1 MKIAICQINP
11 TAGDVAANRD
21 KIIDRLAAASVQGA
35 DLVLFGELA
44 LSGAPLFDLVS
55 HPDFTDRCMSA
66 LSDIADAEGGRAC
79 MSLIGMPTGDGD
91 DVFDSVC
98 VVAGG
103 KMADCFSKAMPL
115 SRDEAGRFSGMDAP
129 GFDAPD
135 DGMPQYTIK
144 TEHGDILVVIGDDI
158 QFIDTLDCF
167 SSEETSPDLIV
178 HLAAKRFAHSIIEED
193 AENYSALART
203 LKTPI
208 VSCGIVGGSVDTVYH
223 GGSMVFDKD
232 GTMLLKMKNFVEDS
246 VIIDFDNRHGFT
258 GLFKRPLPVD
268 GKSARTRHA
277 YRAMVTAT
285 RDYFAKSGFKRA
297 TIGLSGGIDS
307 AVVAAIAVEAL
318 GPQCVQGVTMPSR
331 YSSEGSVSDSLQ
343 LAANLGIKC
352 EKLPIEDVF
361 SASLDTLAPLFGDAP
376 FSVAE
381 ENMQSRI
388 RGMLLMAVSNKFDT
402 LVLNTTNKS
411 EAAMG
416 YGTLY
421 GDTNGALSILGDLY
435 KTEVYDVAEY
445 INRNGEIIPMSIMEK
460 APSAELREGQKDSD
474 SLPAYDVLDSVLYCL
489 IEENMSVMDCA
500 AECDVP
506 VDTVVWIDKMLK
518 INEYKRHQLPPIV
531 SLSRMTLTRDRCMP
545 LIVRY

>member
-11 TAGDVAANRD
+11 TVGDVAANRD
-21 KIIDRLAAASVQGA
+21 KIIDRLAAASMQGA

-44 LSGAPLFDLVS
+44 LSGAPLYDLVS

-79 MSLIGMPTGDGD
+79 MSLIGMPTSDGD

-115 SRDEAGRFSGMDAP
+115 GRDEAGRFAGMDSP
-129 GFDAPD
+129 GFDAPEE
-135 DGMPQYTIK
+135 GMPQYIIK
-144 TEHGDILVVIGDDI
+144 TEAGDILVVIGDDI
-158 QFIDTLDCF
+158 QFIDTLECF
-167 SSEETSPDLIV
+167 SSGETVPDLIV
-178 HLAAKRFAHSIIEED
+178 HIAAKRFAHSIIEED
-193 AENYSALART
+193 AENYSALARS
-203 LKTPI
+203 LRTPI
-208 VSCGIVGGSVDTVYH
+208 ISCGIVGGSVDTVYH
-223 GGSMVFDKD
+223 GGSMIFDSE
-232 GTMLLKMKNFVEDS
+232 GNMLLKMKNFVEDS
-246 VIIDFDNRHGFT
+246 AVVEFDAKGGFS

-268 GKSARTRHA
+268 GKSARARHS
-277 YRAMVTAT
+277 YKAMVTAL

-307 AVVAAIAVEAL
+307 AVVAAVAVEAL
-318 GPQCVQGVTMPSR
+318 GAQCVQGITLPSR
-331 YSSEGSVSDSLQ
+331 FSSEGSVTDSLQ
-343 LAANLGIKC
+343 LAANLGIRC
-352 EKLPIEDVF
+352 EKLPIEKVF

-381 ENMQSRI
+381 ENLQSRI
-388 RGMLLMAVSNKFDT
+388 RGLLLMAVANKFDT

-445 INRNGEIIPMSIMEK
+445 INRKGETIPVSIMEK
-460 APSAELREGQKDSD
+460 APSAELRDGQKDSD
-474 SLPAYDVLDSVLYCL
+474 SLPPYDVLDSVLYCL

-500 AECDVP
+500 AECDVD

-518 INEYKRHQLPPIV
+518 VNEYKRHQLPPVV
-531 SLSRMTLTRDRCMP
+531 SLSRMTLTRDRSMP
-545 LIVRY
+545 LIVKY

>member
-11 TAGDVAANRD
+11 TVGDVAANRD
-21 KIIDRLAAASVQGA
+21 KIIDRMAAASMQGA

-44 LSGAPLFDLVS
+44 LSGAPLYDLVS

-91 DVFDSVC
+91 EVFDSVC
-98 VVAGG
+98 VIAGG

-115 SRDEAGRFSGMDAP
+115 GRDEAGRFAGMDSP
-129 GFDAPD
+129 GFDAPEE
-135 DGMPQYTIK
+135 GMPQYIVK
-144 TEHGDILVVIGDDI
+144 TEAGDILVVIGDDI
-158 QFIDTLDCF
+158 QFIDTLECF
-167 SSEETSPDLIV
+167 SSEETAPDLII

-193 AENYSALART
+193 AENYSALARS
-203 LKTPI
+203 LGRPI
-208 VSCGIVGGSVDTVYH
+208 ISCGIVGGSVDTVYH
-223 GGSMVFDKD
+223 GGSMVFDRE
-232 GTMLLKMKNFVEDS
+232 GNLMLKMKNFAEDS
-246 VIIDFDNRHGFT
+246 AVIEFDGRSGFS
-258 GLFKRPLPVD
+258 GLFRRPLPVD
-268 GKSARTRHA
+268 GKSARARHA
-277 YRAMVTAT
+277 YKAMVTAL

-307 AVVAAIAVEAL
+307 AVVAAVAVEAL
-318 GPQCVQGVTMPSR
+318 GAQCVQGVTMPSR
-331 YSSEGSVSDSLQ
+331 FSSDGSVTDSLQ
-343 LAANLGIKC
+343 LAANLGIRC
-352 EKLPIEDVF
+352 ERLPIEKVF

-381 ENMQSRI
+381 ENLQSRI

-445 INRNGEIIPMSIMEK
+445 INRNGEVIPLSIMEK
-460 APSAELREGQKDSD
+460 APSAELRDGQKDSD
-474 SLPAYDVLDSVLYCL
+474 SLPAYDILDSVLYCL
-489 IEENMSVMDCA
+489 IEENLSPMDCA

-506 VDTVVWIDKMLK
+506 IDTVVWIDRMLK
-518 INEYKRHQLPPIV
+518 INEYKRHQLPPVV
-531 SLSRMTLTRDRCMP
+531 SLSRTTLTRDRSMP
-545 LIVRY
+545 LIVKY

>member
-1 MKIAICQINP
+1 
-11 TAGDVAANRD
+11 
-21 KIIDRLAAASVQGA
+21 
-35 DLVLFGELA
+35 
-44 LSGAPLFDLVS
+44 
-55 HPDFTDRCMSA
+55 
-66 LSDIADAEGGRAC
+66 

-103 KMADCFSKAMPL
+103 KMADCCSKAMPL

-129 GFDAPD
+129 GFDSPD

-246 VIIDFDNRHGFT
+246 VIVDFDNRHGFT

-268 GKSARTRHA
+268 GKSARARHA
-277 YRAMVTAT
+277 YRAMVTAI

-388 RGMLLMAVSNKFDT
+388 RGILLMAVSNKFDT

>member
-11 TAGDVAANRD
+11 TAGDVTSNRD
-21 KIIDRLAAASVQGA
+21 KIVDYMAAASSKGA

-55 HPDFTDRCMSA
+55 HPDFTDRCLSA
-66 LSDIADAEGGRAC
+66 LSDITEADGGNSC
-79 MSLIGMPTGDGD
+79 MSLIGMPTSDGD

-115 SRDEAGRFSGMDAP
+115 SREEISRFSGMDAP

-135 DGMPQYTIK
+135 EGMPQYIIK
-144 TEHGDILVVIGDDI
+144 AEHGDILVVIGDDI

-167 SSEETSPDLIV
+167 SSEDTAPDLII

-193 AENYSALART
+193 AENYSALARS

-208 VSCGIVGGSVDTVYH
+208 ISCGITGGSVDTVYH
-223 GGSMVFDKD
+223 GGSMVFDKE
-232 GTMLLKMKNFVEDS
+232 GNMLLKMKNFVEDS
-246 VIIDFDNRHGFT
+246 AIVDFDSKRGFT

-268 GKSARTRHA
+268 GKSARARHA
-277 YRAMVTAT
+277 YKAMVTAL
-285 RDYFAKSGFKRA
+285 RDYFAKCGFKRA

-307 AVVAAIAVEAL
+307 AVVAAIATEAL
-318 GPQCVQGVTMPSR
+318 GPQCVQGITMPSR
-331 YSSEGSVSDSLQ
+331 FSSEGSVTDSRR

-352 EKLPIEDVF
+352 EELPIEKMFV
-361 SASLDTLAPLFGDAP
+361 SSLETLAPLFGDAP

-381 ENMQSRI
+381 ENLQSRL
-388 RGMLLMAVSNKFDT
+388 RGVLLMAVSNKFDS

-445 INRNGEIIPMSIMEK
+445 INRGGEVIPVSIIEK
-460 APSAELREGQKDSD
+460 APSAELHEGQRDSD
-474 SLPAYDVLDSVLYCL
+474 SLPEYDVLDSVLYCL
-489 IEENMSVMDCA
+489 IEENMSAMDCA

-506 VDTVVWIDKMLK
+506 IDTVVWIERMLK
-518 INEYKRHQLPPIV
+518 INEYKRHQLPPVV
-531 SLSRMTLTRDRCMP
+531 SLSRVTLTRDRAMP
-545 LIVRY
+545 LIVKY